1 MSLVVFVKLFCF
13 QSNIMSVIQLLH
25 HTPTTLLLILLVNK
39 GEELIRVD
47 EAI

>member
-1 MSLVVFVKLFCF
+1 MA
-13 QSNIMSVIQLLH
+13 VIRLLH